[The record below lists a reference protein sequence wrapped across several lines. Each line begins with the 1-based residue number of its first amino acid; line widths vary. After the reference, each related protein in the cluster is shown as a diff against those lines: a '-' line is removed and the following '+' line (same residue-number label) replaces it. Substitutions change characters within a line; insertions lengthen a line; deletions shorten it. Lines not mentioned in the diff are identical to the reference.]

1 MDPYTAKGWPRS
13 APESRTNQDQFL
25 ARMRDLGAS
34 YDELAAAADA
44 WGLDAEED
52 ERLLYMGDRELRAEI
67 VAVRREYDL
76 GTTSEEELA
85 AQEKAREYKRAVLE
99 ASERVGGTIPSIMA
113 WVGDDP
119 VRARVV
125 HVAETSPDGAN
136 RSTLLKKL
144 DKILGPSK
152 PLQSPSGVSTYAPG
166 TDPAQVTLAALKGS
180 EG

>member
-13 APESRTNQDQFL
+13 APESRTKLDQFL
-25 ARMRDLGAS
+25 ARMRDLGAD
-34 YDELAAAADA
+34 YDELTAAADA
-44 WGLDAEED
+44 WGLDDETD

-67 VAVRREYDL
+67 LAVRREYEL

-85 AQEKAREYKRAVLE
+85 AQEQAREIKRAVLE

-119 VRARVV
+119 VRASVV
-125 HVAETSPDGAN
+125 RVAETSDDGAN
-136 RSTLLKKL
+136 RSTLIKKL
-144 DKILGPSK
+144 DKLLGTSK
-152 PLQSPSGVSTYAPG
+152 APEGPSGVATHAPE
-166 TDPAQVTLAALKGS
+166 TSPAQVTLAALRGY